1 MNGKEIE
8 IKLQID
14 KDDYLRL
21 RSFFYGRGEFIREIH
36 QIDLY
41 YSPKDEKYYDS
52 GDRCLR
58 IRTENQ
64 SSILSYKRIHGLNT
78 DHQYIEEYETHI
90 SNVQSIKK
98 ILDALEFKCEIVI
111 DKNRLDFRVDSE
123 FLVSLDSIHGLGY
136 YLEIE
141 SINEE
146 HTIQIRNKNLQD
158 FAESLNIDLSKKNT
172 EGYANMLYKKQKE
185 KGNN

>member
-1 MNGKEIE
+1 MSGKEIE

-14 KDDYLRL
+14 KDDYSRL
-21 RSFFYGRGEFIREIH
+21 LSFFYSGGEFIRKIH

-41 YSPKDEKYYDS
+41 YSPKDEKYYDA

-78 DHQYIEEYETHI
+78 DHQYIEEYETYI
-90 SNVQSIKK
+90 TNVQSMKK

-111 DKNRLDFRVDSE
+111 DKNRLDFRIGSE
-123 FLVSLDSIHGLGY
+123 FLVSLDSIRDLGY
-136 YLEIE
+136 FLEIE

-158 FAESLNIDLSKKNT
+158 FAKSLNIDLSKRNT
-172 EGYANMLYKKQKE
+172 EGYSNMLYKKQKE